1 MGAKISSSISR
12 KTDFLFCGKDPG
24 SKLDKAIKLNIKD
37 ISASEGENEINNSK
51 F

>member
-1 MGAKISSSISR
+1 MGARISSNISR

-24 SKLDKAIKLNIKD
+24 SKLDKAMKLNIK
-37 ISASEGENEINNSK
+37 IINASEVADEINTSK

>member
-24 SKLDKAIKLNIKD
+24 RKLDKAIKLNIK
-37 ISASEGENEINNSK
+37 IINSSEVKDEIK
-51 F
+51 D